1 MTGTRVRATLAG
13 GTAGLIAVIVMAI
26 SAPTR
31 AQDAPSKEDFQK
43 AAEHYKNA
51 EAAMA
56 AGRFQEAANE
66 YGVAYAITQDPVLFF
81 KIASADDQ
89 AGQCDVAVTYY
100 RRYLKEGHPNG
111 EYEKLTRQ
119 RIAACAGEPA
129 ATRGSEAGAGSG
141 SATGVAAG
149 GGSGSAAGAGAGSG
163 SGSAAAAG
171 TGAGAGAGSGAGNG
185 VLAPDLGGGAGAGSG
200 SDATSLGASLSV
212 EHPSGKKTAAWI
224 AIGGT
229 VAAATVGTVFL
240 LSANATEK
248 DIDDLYATTA
258 GTAPPPF
265 DGATQKR
272 YDDLVSQGKRFNT
285 LAAVSFGVAGVAAG
299 TGIVLFI
306 LDHGHHHAESAPGV
320 VRVTPALGPGHVG
333 VVAGVT
339 W

>member
-89 AGQCDVAVTYY
+89 AGKCHVAVTYY
-100 RRYLKEGHPNG
+100 RRYLKEGNPTA
-111 EYEKLTRQ
+111 EYQKLTRE
-119 RIAACAGEPA
+119 RIAACAGESVP
-129 ATRGSEAGAGSG
+129 TEGAG
-141 SATGVAAG
+141 T
-149 GGSGSAAGAGAGSG
+149 GAGSG
-163 SGSAAAAG
+163 SGSGATAGSAAAAG
-171 TGAGAGAGSGAGNG
+171 SGSGSGAVPPDQGGGSDVGPPPGAGSDAGS
-185 VLAPDLGGGAGAGSG
+185 GSG
-200 SDATSLGASLSV
+200 SDATPLDLSLSA

-224 AIGGT
+224 AVGGSI
-229 VAAATVGTVFL
+229 AAATVGTVFL

-272 YDDLVSQGKRFNT
+272 YDDLVGQGKRFNT